1 MTAVVNGNTAVEA
14 LVLVVVAV
22 VVVLIARRQKRKVDE
37 GSRQWVKEKDLEQQ
51 WVGEHRGH
59 PGFSSEQIERW
70 KAAGYNAQDA
80 RRISRQSGDLDNPPP
95 R

>member
-1 MTAVVNGNTAVEA
+1 MTAAVNGNTAVEV

-22 VVVLIARRQKRKVDE
+22 VVVLVARRQNRKVAE
-37 GSRQWVKEKDLEQQ
+37 GSRQWEKERDLEQQ
-51 WVGEHRGH
+51 WIGEYRGH
-59 PGFSSEQIERW
+59 PGFSPEQIERW
-70 KAAGYNAQDA
+70 KAAGYKAQDA